1 MYPAETTQDA
11 GKKPK
16 VRRYPYIIVPLE
28 PPSSPIPDGALYME
42 TLVFSL
48 SPYPASKVLADY
60 CQVKKL
66 DADKYRCYPVVFAK
80 DLRREGK
87 GTLCIRRDG
96 DRFDGR
102 INWRP

>member
-48 SPYPASKVLADY
+48 HQYPASKVLDDY
-60 CQVKKL
+60 CKAKGL
-66 DADKYRCYPVVFAK
+66 DSSKFVCHPVVFAK
-80 DLRREGK
+80 DLKRNGK
-87 GTLCIRRDG
+87 GTLCIQRGAEGFR
-96 DRFDGR
+96 GR
-102 INWRP
+102 INWRR

>member
-48 SPYPASKVLADY
+48 HQYPASKVLDDY
-60 CQVKKL
+60 CGTKGL
-66 DADKYRCYPVVFAK
+66 DVSKFKCHPVVFAK
-80 DLRREGK
+80 DLGREGK

-96 DRFDGR
+96 DVFRGG
-102 INWRP
+102 INRRR